1 MEQNFSYK
9 KPSLIA
15 EEIRHKS
22 EITFENIFCWNIK
35 EGFDPEHKMAIKE
48 ETDEQD
54 MSKGQQKRPSLT
66 GAVLFHCTQIW
77 RRTSSPVLLLGEWLP
92 CLVHKE
98 RDLLGNKRKSPRD
111 SIHSGRNSQS
121 METFCCHSQ
130 FQWLRIKDDFGIFWQ
145 VIKHCVLP
153 GDTHTVI

>member
-1 MEQNFSYK
+1 MENNFSYK
-9 KPSLIA
+9 KTTLIA
-15 EEIRHKS
+15 EDIRHKP

-35 EGFDPEHKMAIKE
+35 EGFVPEHKMAIKE

-77 RRTSSPVLLLGEWLP
+77 RRTSSPVLLLGEWLS

-98 RDLLGNKRKSPRD
+98 TYWEIKEKAPEIQFIVAETLSPWKPFAAIA
-111 SIHSGRNSQS
+111 SSNG
-121 METFCCHSQ
+121 
-130 FQWLRIKDDFGIFWQ
+130 
-145 VIKHCVLP
+145 
-153 GDTHTVI
+153 